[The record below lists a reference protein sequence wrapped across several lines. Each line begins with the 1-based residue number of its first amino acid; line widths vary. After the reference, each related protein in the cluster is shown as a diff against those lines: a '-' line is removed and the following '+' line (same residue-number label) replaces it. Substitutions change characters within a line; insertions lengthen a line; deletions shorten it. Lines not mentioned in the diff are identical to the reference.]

1 MHLKLS
7 KVIVLMQNL
16 KTKEDRVKEGLH
28 ILNQLKEGGV
38 AQTSGG
44 FVDLKTQVSEW
55 VNSGKSWDGRIEFP
69 EYGRYAMIELPKSAK
84 VVASLAFKRT
94 RGI

>member
-7 KVIVLMQNL
+7 EVIVSMQNL

-44 FVDLKTQVSEW
+44 FVDLKTQVSE
-55 VNSGKSWDGRIEFP
+55 
-69 EYGRYAMIELPKSAK
+69 
-84 VVASLAFKRT
+84 
-94 RGI
+94 

>member
-1 MHLKLS
+1 
-7 KVIVLMQNL
+7 MQAL
-16 KTKEDRVKEGLH
+16 KTKEDRLKEGLH

-44 FVDLKTQVSEW
+44 FVELKTQVSEW

-69 EYGRYAMIELPKSAK
+69 EYGRYALIELPKSAK

>member
-1 MHLKLS
+1 
-7 KVIVLMQNL
+7 MQAL
-16 KTKEDRVKEGLH
+16 KTKEDRLKEGLH

-44 FVDLKTQVSEW
+44 FVELKTQVSEW

-69 EYGRYAMIELPKSAK
+69 EYGRYAIVELPKSAK

>member
-1 MHLKLS
+1 
-7 KVIVLMQNL
+7 MQAL
-16 KTKEDRVKEGLH
+16 KTKEDRLKEGLH

-38 AQTSGG
+38 SQASGG
-44 FVDLKTQVSEW
+44 FVELKTQVSEW

-69 EYGRYAMIELPKSAK
+69 EYGRYAIVSLPKSAK
-84 VVASLAFKRT
+84 VSASVAFKRT

>member
-1 MHLKLS
+1 
-7 KVIVLMQNL
+7 MQNL

-38 AQTSGG
+38 SPTSGG
-44 FVDLKTQVSEW
+44 FVQLREQISTWVSIG
-55 VNSGKSWDGRIEFP
+55 NTWDGRIEFP
-69 EYGRYAMIELPKSAK
+69 EYGRYAMVELPKSANISAK
-84 VVASLAFKRT
+84 LAFKRI

>member
-1 MHLKLS
+1 
-7 KVIVLMQNL
+7 MQNL
-16 KTKEDRVKEGLH
+16 KTKEDRLKEGLH

-38 AQTSGG
+38 SQTSGG
-44 FVDLKTQVSEW
+44 FVDLKSRVSEW

-69 EYGRYAMIELPKSAK
+69 EYGRYALVELPKSAK
-84 VVASLAFKRT
+84 VVAALAFKRT

>member
-1 MHLKLS
+1 
-7 KVIVLMQNL
+7 MQAL
-16 KTKEDRVKEGLH
+16 KTKEDRLKEGLH

-55 VNSGKSWDGRIEFP
+55 VTTGKSWDGRIEFP
-69 EYGRYAMIELPKSAK
+69 EYGRYAIVELPKSAK